1 MCRIRKNTF
10 MAKKHKKDQ
19 RGKPSGLKYSSPD
32 QGKNGQTIGMTISDT
47 TKHTRMSGVPAMT

>member
-10 MAKKHKKDQ
+10 MAKKHKKDR
-19 RGKPSGLKYSSPD
+19 RGNPSGLKYSSPD